1 PPDIN
6 ESDMGFT
13 VSGNSIRFGLL
24 AVKNLG
30 RGLIN
35 QLVVD
40 RERNGRYKSMY
51 DFVQRLYGRDMNRR
65 AFEALIRSGS
75 MDSLPGTRNCKL
87 KNIEGI
93 MSSAEAA
100 YSKASIGQ
108 LGFFDS
114 DIADSAVKD
123 YYMPD
128 IPEMAKTDLLAGEK
142 ETLGF
147 FVSGHPVQKF
157 EEYIKRFA
165 CVNTAEIAERAE
177 TGDIKDNDMV
187 CVVGMVE
194 KVRTKSTK
202 SEQTMAFVELEDV
215 LGSINVLVFPKVYD
229 KFSHALSSGKII
241 KIGGR
246 LAMREDRSPEIIC
259 ESVAELDENDAIAP
273 PKAAAKVHSKVKDGL
288 YLRVKSEDSAEFKRA
303 MKCIEV
309 FDGSSSLCVQ
319 FTQSG
324 RVVRDPDGIR
334 VDVNPTLLAELRKIL
349 GNENVK
355 YIERGIEK

>member
-1 PPDIN
+1 MQYLGVSYERKHAPKLDP
-6 ESDMGFT
+6 GF
-13 VSGNSIRFGLL
+13 IPFGVWMNAYLQGATQPIAI
-24 AVKNLG
+24 AV
-30 RGLIN
+30 
-35 QLVVD
+35 
-40 RERNGRYKSMY
+40 ERNDGQVSVRHAKI
-51 DFVQRLYGRDMNRR
+51 YG
-65 AFEALIRSGS
+65 
-75 MDSLPGTRNCKL
+75 T
-87 KNIEGI
+87 
-93 MSSAEAA
+93 
-100 YSKASIGQ
+100 
-108 LGFFDS
+108 
-114 DIADSAVKD
+114 
-123 YYMPD
+123 
-128 IPEMAKTDLLAGEK
+128 PEMAKADLLAGEK

-215 LGSINVLVFPKVYD
+215 LGSINVLVFPKVFD

-303 MKCIEV
+303 MKCIEI